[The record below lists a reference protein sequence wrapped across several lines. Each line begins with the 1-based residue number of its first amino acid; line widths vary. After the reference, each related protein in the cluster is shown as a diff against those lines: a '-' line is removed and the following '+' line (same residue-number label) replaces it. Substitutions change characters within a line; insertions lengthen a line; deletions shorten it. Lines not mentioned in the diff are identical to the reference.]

1 MRTVYLAII
10 VVFVA
15 ALIIFLFQ
23 NTQGVSVSFLTFAV
37 STPLAVLVF
46 VVYVLGAATGG
57 SLFGLLRRS
66 YAGSWGSAGANR

>member
-1 MRTVYLAII
+1 MRTIYLAII

-23 NTQGVSVSFLTFAV
+23 NTQSVSVAFLTLAV
-37 STPLAVLVF
+37 SMPLAVLVF
-46 VVYVLGAATGG
+46 VVYLLGAATGG

-66 YAGSWGSAGANR
+66 YSGSWGSPGVHR